1 MKNYIPLVVPLYNL
15 SEQTPR
21 SVPSFSYTRN
31 IYLLK
36 KTETI
41 CSIHQQT
48 SYPLSKTLS
57 SCRDKCLFRTRS
69 EFWYKR
75 KKILFLELLTHL
87 NSNSNRIYNLSNK
100 LDLLK
105 TSLLILF
112 LFFFLSFFLSFFFSF

>member
-69 EFWYKR
+69 DAFYGGKDRVQNSW
-75 KKILFLELLTHL
+75 LFKGREKDE
-87 NSNSNRIYNLSNK
+87 SAE
-100 LDLLK
+100 
-105 TSLLILF
+105 
-112 LFFFLSFFLSFFFSF
+112 